1 MHTLRSLSLLIAA
14 VLLLAAAPVRATVL
28 LYMSTQELTDQSTV
42 VVEATVLHQEVI
54 ELDHLYTDTYVL
66 VSGEVHKGAVTPG
79 QILVVRQIGGVTSGI
94 SLQVA
99 GMARFKLG
107 EQALIFAAPAKG
119 PKSERRFMVMGA
131 ALGKYTLFNDADGV
145 RRARRD
151 LSSAS
156 VANFGPN
163 GQFKVGQ
170 ANAALEKERP
180 TLKDLR
186 TEVSRCVAK
195 KPIKPVNPQGGAK

>member
-1 MHTLRSLSLLIAA
+1 MHTLRSLSLLLAA
-14 VLLLAAAPVRATVL
+14 VLLLAAAPARATVL

-99 GMARFKLG
+99 GMARFKQG

-119 PKSERRFMVMGA
+119 PKSEGRFMVMGA
-131 ALGKYTLFNDADGV
+131 ALGKYTLFTDTDGV

-163 GQFKVGQ
+163 GQFKVGA

-180 TLKDLR
+180 TLKELR
-186 TEVSRCVAK
+186 AEVSRCVAN
-195 KPIKPVNPQGGAK
+195 KPIKPVNAQGGAK